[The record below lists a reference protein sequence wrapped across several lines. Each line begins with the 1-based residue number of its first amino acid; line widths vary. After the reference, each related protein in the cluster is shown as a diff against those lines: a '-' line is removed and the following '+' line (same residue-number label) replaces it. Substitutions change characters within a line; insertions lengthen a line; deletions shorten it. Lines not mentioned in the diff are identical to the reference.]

1 MRRRHPWL
9 FTGGVARREGPQTAG
24 PFVAYAADGALLGR
38 GFLSPESPLLGRFWA
53 FGDERVDAGLVAARL
68 DSALALRAQVVPP
81 ETTGY
86 RVVHAEGDGLPGLV
100 VDRYGDVLVVQA
112 TTAGTEAARPL
123 WLPALAARFP
133 GATLV
138 ARNDLASR
146 EGEGLPTAP
155 EVLAAG
161 EPTSATAA
169 PPETAEFLE
178 RGLRFA
184 AEILSG
190 QKTGFFLDQRENR
203 FLVKEIS
210 GSARVLNLFAYS
222 GAFGVAALA
231 GGAKHVVQ
239 VDVSAPALE
248 AARANHERNGQRVSG
263 DAPEATLVKADVFED
278 LRLRVAAGE
287 TYDVVVTDPPA
298 FAKKNGDVDRA
309 CRGYK
314 DVNRL
319 AMKLLAPG
327 GTLLACSCSG
337 PISADLFQKILF
349 GASIDAGVP
358 LRLLSRHGA
367 GPDHPVSLDC
377 PEGEYLKAYRLS
389 RA

>member
-1 MRRRHPWL
+1 VSETVLRLKPGREAPVRRRHPWL

-53 FGDERVDAGLVAARL
+53 FGDERVDSALVAARL

-146 EGEGLPTAP
+146 EGEGLSTAS
-155 EVLAAG
+155 EVLAG
-161 EPTSATAA
+161 PGSL
-169 PPETAEFLE
+169 PESAEFLE

-231 GGAKHVVQ
+231 GGATSCKSTSRAGARGRLREPRAEQ
-239 VDVSAPALE
+239 
-248 AARANHERNGQRVSG
+248 AARFGRRAR
-263 DAPEATLVKADVFED
+263 ATLGDFED

-287 TYDVVVTDPPA
+287 TYGVVVTDRP
-298 FAKKNGDVDRA
+298 RS
-309 CRGYK
+309 R
-314 DVNRL
+314 R
-319 AMKLLAPG
+319 M
-327 GTLLACSCSG
+327 
-337 PISADLFQKILF
+337 
-349 GASIDAGVP
+349 ASTA
-358 LRLLSRHGA
+358 LSRLQGRQ
-367 GPDHPVSLDC
+367 PRP
-377 PEGEYLKAYRLS
+377 
-389 RA
+389 